1 MDQQLFK
8 FKVND
13 GHKESQETS
22 NSDKLTN
29 LGLWGVDADFKS
41 YMNRNGQFM
50 KFYRNVGFY
59 PPTENPCVMRRENL
73 KTKSS
78 EYIVIYQDDLYIA
91 SQTPEDILN
100 NLQDK
105 YKIKINPDVYL
116 GLNCPHDPGGTMIC
130 QLRKYLEKLYV
141 NVNILFKDQL
151 PTDLQLYIKIIKLL
165 ITKGNPTLIH
175 NETTYEY
182 LNHLSRKR
190 KLNKL

>member
-1 MDQQLFK
+1 MLGSTNFQIQ
-8 FKVND
+8 VYY
-13 GHKESQETS
+13 GHKESQESS

-29 LGLWGVDADFKS
+29 LELWGVDADFKS
-41 YMNRNGQFM
+41 YEQKWTIHEILQKCGFLSTNRESG
-50 KFYRNVGFY
+50 
-59 PPTENPCVMRRENL
+59 RENL

-91 SQTPEDILN
+91 SQTLEDILN

-116 GLNCPHDPGGTMIC
+116 GLNFPHDPGGTMIC